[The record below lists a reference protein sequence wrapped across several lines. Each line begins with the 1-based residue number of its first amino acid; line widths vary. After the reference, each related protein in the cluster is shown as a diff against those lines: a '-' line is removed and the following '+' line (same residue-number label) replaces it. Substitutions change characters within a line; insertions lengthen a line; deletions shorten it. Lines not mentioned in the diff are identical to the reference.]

1 MLHGKFKQNL
11 LLAAQIHTTAQI
23 YLELQFCVE
32 LLVKKTSGPTMLTL
46 CLLHN
51 FYRCKYLC
59 LSDTIIK
66 NLLTYIPNLSVEN
79 KRHIY
84 WPMLSRSM
92 RMLAGDWLSSALINE
107 LLSTALTRWPAVS
120 LCPLL
125 VKSCHDVTW
134 SRDRSWLPADS
145 IVCTQ
150 HSRSEYSQCI
160 GLSAR

>member
-84 WPMLSRSM
+84 
-92 RMLAGDWLSSALINE
+92 
-107 LLSTALTRWPAVS
+107 
-120 LCPLL
+120 
-125 VKSCHDVTW
+125 
-134 SRDRSWLPADS
+134 
-145 IVCTQ
+145 
-150 HSRSEYSQCI
+150 
-160 GLSAR
+160 